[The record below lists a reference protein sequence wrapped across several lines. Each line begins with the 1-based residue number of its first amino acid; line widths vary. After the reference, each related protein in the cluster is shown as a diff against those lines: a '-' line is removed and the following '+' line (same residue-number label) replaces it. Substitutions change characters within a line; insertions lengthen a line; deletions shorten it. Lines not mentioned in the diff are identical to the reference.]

1 MQTRS
6 GSWKHGHSARRV
18 ISGGGGG
25 SRKSRVPLEIGVA
38 IWRPRRSDGS
48 RPDVRRADRSTRG
61 SEALGQLLWC
71 RGFQPRLCVT
81 NRSSGGTVRCT
92 VRELQREREVAWR
105 GADAECYCLRGAGSS
120 RQRSSMHASCSREGQ
135 VLLGAPSSQSLH
147 MPPTAVS
154 ETTRPQGF
162 WQGEQW
168 DT

>member
-1 MQTRS
+1 MCCTYRHANTQRKLKARPQRTAGYQRRQQQ
-6 GSWKHGHSARRV
+6 KSASRDRR
-18 ISGGGGG
+18 
-25 SRKSRVPLEIGVA
+25 
-38 IWRPRRSDGS
+38 RPRRSDGS

-61 SEALGQLLWC
+61 SEVLGQLLWC

-92 VRELQREREVAWR
+92 VRELQRERGVAWR

-147 MPPTAVS
+147 MPPTATAVS

-162 WQGEQW
+162 
-168 DT
+168 